1 VTESPPLP
9 EDAHQPATPTP
20 EEPEAPENEGLPRSR
35 QRTDRV
41 LIERIER
48 QKTERLRAS
57 REPAGSLWRTVAQV
71 GTLGWLIALPPV
83 LGAFL
88 GHLIDMRLDTGIT
101 WAIGLLFLG
110 LGMGGYFFWRTIQ
123 EAEENGA

>member
-1 VTESPPLP
+1 MTESPPLP
-9 EDAHQPATPTP
+9 DDTQPQAATDPT
-20 EEPEAPENEGLPRSR
+20 EPDAPEDEGLPRSR
-35 QRTDRV
+35 QPTDRV

-110 LGMGGYFFWRTIQ
+110 LAMGGYFFWRTVV
-123 EAEENGA
+123 EAEENGT